1 MQGNERKQKGIDSE
15 TTPGGTYTK
24 FDVDRQNLNGTIADV
39 DYLLSNGVVVA
50 IKVDLEHNPGM
61 AEELRTK
68 LTETYGAAANVDLVK
83 LGTSIYAVDDDGVL
97 ENKAEAWIAGDV
109 MVIMETDKDGDVDLT
124 IVQMPAQ

>member
-50 IKVDLEHNPGM
+50 IKVDL
-61 AEELRTK
+61 
-68 LTETYGAAANVDLVK
+68 VK
-83 LGTSIYAVDDDGVL
+83 LGTSIYAVDDDGEL